1 MMDFLSRTPPKAAV
15 AIFFYLLLLYLFMPI
30 RTPLNFYDEGFAVFN
45 PVRVLNGELPYR
57 DFWAIYP
64 PGQLFSLAGVY
75 KILGVSLLAS
85 RVYDTWVRFAL
96 VIAVFLVA
104 RKITTS
110 WLAYSAALVAT
121 LMMASVGFYGYAVY
135 PALAWGI
142 FALWC
147 ALKFGETGRPR
158 WLVLA
163 GVLMGVS
170 TFFRWDIGLYGVI
183 GLTAALLLRQFIGAW
198 RAGQSFYR
206 SAGSGLKIASWLL
219 LPAGA
224 AILILYGWVSLK
236 SGLGNVWSQVVWF
249 PARQLHDV
257 RWLAYPRLV
266 PAVAKLSDWWDSY
279 SPWMDWLR
287 FYLPLTVYALA
298 IVYLGHAFL
307 IRRIEL
313 DNRRF
318 GILAAALFGLLT
330 FAQALSRYDYIHAL
344 PTGVFAFLVVV
355 GLVYQAL
362 CASKAT
368 HLRIAILVLAPG
380 ILAVY
385 FASTVN
391 SYLLTMDHWPPWGCY
406 STFPPASCAYIGENR
421 QRAVEYLQGGAA
433 AFVDGPH
440 HQALPAA
447 HIAGREDARNA
458 GGKLA
463 IRGAHIA
470 ALVALDVPAAQAAD
484 LRGPRKPIAS
494 STSWAGQTFLGA
506 GDFARAP
513 GGRWPGHPLD
523 LHGMHFLNMPVLVAH
538 KALGR
543 DAELARV
550 LAKDG
555 DRPLPGRNP
564 LEHAR
569 PFGPGVVG
577 LAVERR
583 ALQDF
588 KLDQAAAAVAQGGAH
603 AVGAGIAAADHDH
616 IFAAG

>member
-421 QRAVEYLQGGAA
+421 QRAVEYLQSRTQTHEPVYVGNQRHDMV
-433 AFVDGPH
+433 FVSDVSFYF
-440 HQALPAA
+440 L
-447 HIAGREDARNA
+447 AGRPSVTRYSELHPGVTTTRPVQ
-458 GGKLA
+458 LEI
-463 IRGAHIA
+463 IRELETQQAPFLVLVDIWLSQEPNDS
-470 ALVALDVPAAQAAD
+470 ALSSGVTDLDEYIRANYRPAAQ
-484 LRGPRKPIAS
+484 
-494 STSWAGQTFLGA
+494 
-506 GDFARAP
+506 
-513 GGRWPGHPLD
+513 
-523 LHGMHFLNMPVLVAH
+523 
-538 KALGR
+538 
-543 DAELARV
+543 
-550 LAKDG
+550 
-555 DRPLPGRNP
+555 
-564 LEHAR
+564 
-569 PFGPGVVG
+569 FG
-577 LAVERR
+577 EFQIWQSIRR
-583 ALQDF
+583 
-588 KLDQAAAAVAQGGAH
+588 
-603 AVGAGIAAADHDH
+603 
-616 IFAAG
+616 